1 MKKILIATLTA
12 GTITAVGGI
21 AVATINQNQIG
32 VPMEE
37 NPPITLEDISEK
49 LKEDFDIDYTPK
61 EEETKPVEA
70 KIIDEPVQAKA
81 EVAEPKE
88 ETKPQTKPEPTKDEF
103 GNDIDLAYKALCDY
117 VLATENPDQ
126 LEGLKIYKPD
136 AYKWLAEAGYKS
148 VMEYLKDP
156 NYISKVHYPRSIY
169 QTYYGLFTSCLN
181 KK

>member
-1 MKKILIATLTA
+1 
-12 GTITAVGGI
+12 
-21 AVATINQNQIG
+21 
-32 VPMEE
+32 MEE
-37 NPPITLEDISEK
+37 NPPITIEDVSEK
-49 LKEDFDIDYTPK
+49 LKDDFGIEYTPK

-81 EVAEPKE
+81 EVVETKPVVEEKKETVVVEQKTEPVVEAPKETPKE
-88 ETKPQTKPEPTKDEF
+88 EIKPQPKPEPTKDEF

>member
-1 MKKILIATLTA
+1 MKKIILAALTA
-12 GTITAVGGI
+12 TAITAVGGG
-21 AVATINQNQIG
+21 AVATINLTQVG
-32 VPMEE
+32 APMNEE
-37 NPPITLEDISEK
+37 PQTIIPEPVVEETKETIVVEQKTTPIVEAQ
-49 LKEDFDIDYTPK
+49 KETPK
-61 EEETKPVEA
+61 EE
-70 KIIDEPVQAKA
+70 I
-81 EVAEPKE
+81 
-88 ETKPQTKPEPTKDEF
+88 KPQPKLEPTKDEF
-103 GNDIDLAYKALCDY
+103 GNDIDPAYKALCDY
-117 VLATENPDQ
+117 VLTTENPDQ

>member
-1 MKKILIATLTA
+1 MKKIIVAALTA
-12 GTITAVGGI
+12 TAITAVGGG
-21 AVATINQNQIG
+21 AVATINLTQVG
-32 VPMEE
+32 APMSEE
-37 NPPITLEDISEK
+37 PQTIIPEPEPVVEET
-49 LKEDFDIDYTPK
+49 KETIVVEQKTEPVVETPK
-61 EEETKPVEA
+61 ET
-70 KIIDEPVQAKA
+70 
-81 EVAEPKE
+81 PKE
-88 ETKPQTKPEPTKDEF
+88 ETKPQPKPEPEKDEF

-169 QTYYGLFTSCLN
+169 QTYYGLFTSCMN

>member
-1 MKKILIATLTA
+1 MRKIILAALTA
-12 GTITAVGGI
+12 TAITAVGGG
-21 AVATINQNQIG
+21 AVATINLTQVG
-32 VPMEE
+32 APMSEEPQTIIEEQEVEEIEVEYVE
-37 NPPITLEDISEK
+37 NPKEADIVIEK
-49 LKEDFDIDYTPK
+49 IINE
-61 EEETKPVEA
+61 PVE
-70 KIIDEPVQAKA
+70 PKA
-81 EVAEPKE
+81 EVVE
-88 ETKPQTKPEPTKDEF
+88 TKPEPQPKPEPEKDEF

-148 VMEYLKDP
+148 VIEYLKDP

-181 KK
+181 RK